1 MKIQFMP
8 FLNTRGLSDTLDS
21 GFRPALQKGGH
32 SQSTIFPHI
41 SLAPSLWGFQP
52 LSRRA
57 AEYQLSPSPEKTQ
70 GSHDFSFFQCSP
82 YSDYWAWGKRNLKR
96 IFERKSSFLFFVK
109 ISIQTQFK
117 QAELFPRKQDEK
129 LEKLSPSPDVQVMI
143 TGTQPLPVSLNQQCL
158 GWLGCET
165 PSGRGLHGLAEL
177 HSFTI

>member
-1 MKIQFMP
+1 MKIQFLP
-8 FLNTRGLSDTLDS
+8 FLNTRGLGDTLDS
-21 GFRPALQKGGH
+21 GFRPALQKGGR
-32 SQSTIFPHI
+32 SRSTIFPHI

-70 GSHDFSFFQCSP
+70 GSHVFFLFWSSR
-82 YSDYWAWGKRNLKR
+82 YSDYWAWGKQNLKR

-117 QAELFPRKQDEK
+117 QVQLFPRKQDEK
-129 LEKLSPSPDVQVMI
+129 LEKLSPSPDVQVMV
-143 TGTQPLPVSLNQQCL
+143 TGTKPLLVSLSQHCL
-158 GWLGCET
+158 GQLGCET
-165 PSGRGLHGLAEL
+165 PSGRGLHRLAEL